1 MTQQIINVGTAPND
15 GLGDPIRTSF
25 IKCNDNFS
33 ELYSRVQDAPPAAL
47 TGSVGD
53 IAGMVA
59 YDSEFYY
66 YCFQDFDG
74 TNIIWNKVPNAGN
87 AQVTTL
93 TATGNISGSYFVG
106 DGSGLT
112 NVAAGAQTSIVN
124 GNSSIIAQSTGNIIL
139 TIGNALP
146 LVTWTGTAN
155 AFATPRGMIVDGF
168 VLAIESPDSPGNI
181 IGANVRSQS
190 GNIIAVGAFSNGTPT
205 NGGYVISKNV
215 LTSNTITTANLEVT
229 GNVIGNLNLS
239 SNLTVSGRVTLIG
252 NIVNANVTGNVTS
265 GNVIAT
271 SGGFFIGDGG
281 LLSNVTAVSNVVV
294 SSLSNGTSSLSI
306 VGSGANVRTSV
317 GGVANVMVVSSGG
330 ANVIGYVTSTA
341 AMTASNFVTSG
352 PVDATGNVTGGNI
365 STAGRVTATG
375 NIIGGNIVTT
385 GTTSTGSLTATATIV
400 ATGNI
405 TGGNLNTAGRVVT
418 TGNVIGGN
426 IIATGLISAGTTITA
441 TGNITGDNISA
452 TGVISATGNVSGA
465 NLITT
470 GRTATGSLTAST
482 TIVATGN
489 ITGAN
494 LITAGTVTA
503 TGNVTGGNI
512 VTAGLINVTGSI
524 TGGGSLTINSGN
536 SATAINNGGGNAVGN
551 IGTSSRY
558 FNTLFASATSALYA
572 DLAECY
578 LADTD
583 YEPGTVLSFGGS
595 AEVTV
600 SSQDHDVAVAG
611 VVSTNPAY
619 QMNSGLAG
627 DHVVSVA
634 LTGRVP
640 VRVVGPVTPGAMMVS
655 AGDGRARAEKNP
667 AMGTV
672 IGKALQSFNGEFGT
686 IEVVVGRL

>member
-1 MTQQIINVGTAPND
+1 MTQQIINVGAAPND
-15 GLGDPIRTSF
+15 GLGDPIRTAY

-33 ELYSRVQDAPPAAL
+33 ELYSRVQTDPPAAL
-47 TGSVGD
+47 TGSIGD
-53 IAGMVA
+53 LAGMVA
-59 YDSEFYY
+59 YDSDFYY

-74 TNIIWNKVPNAGN
+74 TSIIWNKVPNAAN

-93 TATGNISGSYFVG
+93 TATGNITGNFFIG

-112 NVAAGAQTSIVN
+112 NVTAGAQSSIVN
-124 GNSSIIAQSTGNIIL
+124 GNSSIVAQSTGNIVL
-139 TIGNALP
+139 TIGNVLP

-205 NGGYVISKNV
+205 AGGYVISKNV

-229 GNVIGNLNLS
+229 GNVISNLNLS
-239 SNLTVSGRVTLIG
+239 SNLTVGGRVTLIG

-265 GNVIAT
+265 GNVIA

-294 SSLSNGTSSLSI
+294 SSISNGTSSIRI
-306 VGSGANVRTSV
+306 VSSGGNAVTSV
-317 GGVANVMVVSSGG
+317 GGTGNVLVVSSGG
-330 ANVIGYVTSTA
+330 ANILGYVTSTA

-365 STAGRVTATG
+365 VTAGRVTASGNVIGGNLTTTGITSTGSLTASTTITATG
-375 NIIGGNIVTT
+375 NITGGNINTAGNVVGGNLITT
-385 GTTSTGSLTATATIV
+385 GTTSTGSLTA
-400 ATGNI
+400 
-405 TGGNLNTAGRVVT
+405 
-418 TGNVIGGN
+418 
-426 IIATGLISAGTTITA
+426 STTITA
-441 TGNITGDNISA
+441 TGNITGGNLITAGLLS
-452 TGVISATGNVSGA
+452 VTGNITGG
-465 NLITT
+465 NIITT
-470 GRTATGSLTAST
+470 GRTSTGSLLVTT
-482 TIVATGN
+482 TIGATGN
-489 ITGAN
+489 ITGSN
-494 LITAGTVTA
+494 IITAGSVTA

-512 VTAGLINVTGSI
+512 ITAGLINATGSI
-524 TGGGSLTINSGN
+524 TGSGTLTINSGN

-551 IGTSSRY
+551 IGSSSKY
-558 FNTLFASATSALYA
+558 FNTVFATATTALYA

-578 LADTD
+578 LADAD
-583 YEPGTVLSFGGS
+583 YEPGTVLSFGGT

-600 SSQDHDVAVAG
+600 STQDHDATVAG
-611 VVSTNPAY
+611 VVSTKPAY
-619 QMNSGLAG
+619 QMNSGLEG
-627 DHVVSVA
+627 DHVVPVA

-640 VRVVGPVTPGAMMVS
+640 VKVVGPVTPGAMMVS
-655 AGDGRARAEKNP
+655 AGNGRARAEKTP

-672 IGKALQSFNGEFGT
+672 IGKALQGFDGDFGT
-686 IEVVVGRL
+686 IEVVVGRI